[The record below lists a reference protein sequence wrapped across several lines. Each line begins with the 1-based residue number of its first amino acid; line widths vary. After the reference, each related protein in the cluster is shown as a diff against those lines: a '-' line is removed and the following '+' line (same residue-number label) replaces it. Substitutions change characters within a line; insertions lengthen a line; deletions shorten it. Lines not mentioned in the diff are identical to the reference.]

1 MGWARESRL
10 SRAEQESRKEWPDQ
24 RQVTSRR
31 AAVPASTVHSV
42 GASLE
47 ELMRGLTRP
56 AYSELTTLPRQGP
69 AGGKGADERGHGSV

>member
-1 MGWARESRL
+1 MGWAKESSL

-56 AYSELTTLPRQGP
+56 AYSELTTLLGRVR
-69 AGGKGADERGHGSV
+69 GGKGAGESGHGSV